1 VTLSVLFT
9 GDHEVVP
16 TVVPAAE
23 RPKHLGIALV
33 LRKVRGNHHA

>member
-16 TVVPAAE
+16 TDVPAAE
-23 RPKHLGIALV
+23 RPEHLGIASV
-33 LRKVRGNHHA
+33 PRKVRGNHHA